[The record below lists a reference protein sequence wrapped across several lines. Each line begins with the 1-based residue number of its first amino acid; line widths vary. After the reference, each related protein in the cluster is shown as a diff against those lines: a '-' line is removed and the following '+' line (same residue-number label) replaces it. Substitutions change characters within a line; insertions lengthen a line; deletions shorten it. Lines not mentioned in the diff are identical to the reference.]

1 MTPTIHFV
9 FNLLDYSFGD
19 SNGKSVRI
27 EIEERLYEERITKK
41 SFQSRAQSAIEGTRV
56 CFSESIGKS
65 IGENACRQKS
75 SAL

>member
-1 MTPTIHFV
+1 MIPTIHFV

-27 EIEERLYEERITKK
+27 EIEERPREERITKG
-41 SFQSRAQSAIEGTRV
+41 SFQSCTKDSIESTRI
-56 CFSESIGKS
+56 CFSKSTHKS
-65 IGENACRQKS
+65 IGENAYCKKS